1 MTISGAF
8 ALTVCGELILA
19 VLAGVEVVVVLVVM
33 VFDVVVDAV
42 ADSDVVVATLF
53 APPYP
58 SWAGGR
64 ETTRRGEV
72 KTAIAADEAALRRS
86 AIGAVHR
93 LPSNLHHHHIR
104 VRTI

>member
-1 MTISGAF
+1 MSAIVDSEFRIPRWYVAPLTISGAF

-64 ETTRRGEV
+64 
-72 KTAIAADEAALRRS
+72 
-86 AIGAVHR
+86 
-93 LPSNLHHHHIR
+93 
-104 VRTI
+104 